1 MALDHLHTYGIVYR
15 DMKPENILMDE
26 EGYLKLADFGT
37 TKHLKAEE
45 KAMTFF
51 GNPEYLSPEI
61 ITGLGH
67 DKTTDFWSFG
77 ILL

>member
-15 DMKPENILMDE
+15 DMKPENVLMDE
-26 EGYLKLADFGT
+26 EGYLKLADFGAA
-37 TKHLKAEE
+37 KHLKAEE
-45 KAMTFF
+45 KATSFV

-61 ITGLGH
+61 ITGMGH

-77 ILL
+77 ILM